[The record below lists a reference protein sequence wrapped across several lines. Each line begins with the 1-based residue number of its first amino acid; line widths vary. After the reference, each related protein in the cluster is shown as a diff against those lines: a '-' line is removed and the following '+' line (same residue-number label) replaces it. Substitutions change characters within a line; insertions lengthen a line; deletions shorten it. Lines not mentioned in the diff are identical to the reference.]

1 MSTNGTLT
9 TKQRRFM
16 VALLAEPNT
25 RAAALAA
32 GISQRCAWRWL
43 ADPVFRAELAA
54 RQDAVLAA
62 VCNGLADDAQTA
74 RQVLRDTMADPT
86 APHGVRVRA
95 ALGIIDAA
103 LRLAEL
109 VTLSERVAALERQAS
124 GEIDGAA

>member
-1 MSTNGTLT
+1 MGESGTLT

-16 VALLAEPNT
+16 AAVVAEPNT
-25 RAAALAA
+25 RAAAAAA

-103 LRLAEL
+103 LRLMEL
-109 VTLSERVAALERQAS
+109 LTLAERVAELERRLSDGTESAS
-124 GEIDGAA
+124 